1 MPAQPSPHRSPAAL
15 MKPRGP
21 SRSMSH
27 PSRGCTQV
35 WKRMDSV
42 NANWMSESC
51 QPVFACS
58 GETKNVQAYCRLAI
72 MIIAITDAPSWNQ
85 RLLSMSASD
94 RSRALPSFIQQFHA
108 RIHRARRRH
117 RHPEPLAQLD
127 DRAHNRFDFH
137 GPARLEILQHR
148 RLVRP
153 GLLAAG
159 HSLIDRDRQRD
170 AELRRDRFRLRHDFA
185 DQPRGLGMAH
195 HFLERGPGQGA
206 HRVETHV
213 AEELHPDLVA
223 EPDRNGTAES
233 RGDQRLGNLARPIGP
248 RAVGLA
254 ETDPIAL
261 VVTDDARLDDI
272 RGKVRERSHNPP
284 RLDGGRDDTARVH
297 SLQPQPVELAAV
309 TLEVPPR
316 NAVLRA
322 HDRRVWSEER
332 RDLRRK
338 AGESVRLDAEKD

>member
-1 MPAQPSPHRSPAAL
+1 
-15 MKPRGP
+15 
-21 SRSMSH
+21 
-27 PSRGCTQV
+27 
-35 WKRMDSV
+35 
-42 NANWMSESC
+42 
-51 QPVFACS
+51 
-58 GETKNVQAYCRLAI
+58 
-72 MIIAITDAPSWNQ
+72 
-85 RLLSMSASD
+85 
-94 RSRALPSFIQQFHA
+94 
-108 RIHRARRRH
+108 
-117 RHPEPLAQLD
+117 
-127 DRAHNRFDFH
+127 
-137 GPARLEILQHR
+137 
-148 RLVRP
+148 
-153 GLLAAG
+153 
-159 HSLIDRDRQRD
+159 
-170 AELRRDRFRLRHDFA
+170 
-185 DQPRGLGMAH
+185 
-195 HFLERGPGQGA
+195 FLERGPGQGA

-338 AGESVRLDAEKD
+338 AGESVRLDAEKDDVRGADCLEVAGHLRPDLEVTLGARHPQAALLHRAQVRTAREEHDVGPCVRQSGADVAANGAGSRDDDLHDFCAKASATTRRWILPVAVRGIVSVM